1 MAKILIP
8 ITDDKGRDSLPF
20 KHLGTAPFYYL
31 LDSEDETLDV
41 AIKNESKSF
50 GGDISPIKF
59 VVDIKSDVLLSME
72 SCKSAIKL
80 LDRNNTKVYLT
91 DEDKVSVLLEKY
103 KNNELERYSV
113 EMADPLDN
121 FV

>member
-8 ITDDKGRDSLPF
+8 ITEDNGRDSLPF

-31 LDSEDETLDV
+31 ADSEDEKLDV

-50 GGDISPIKF
+50 GGDTSAIKF
-59 VVDIKSDVLLSME
+59 VINIKSDVLLSME

-80 LDRNNTKVYLT
+80 LDSNNTKVYLT
-91 DEDKVSVLLEKY
+91 DESKVADLLEKY
-103 KNNELERYSV
+103 ENNELEQYSV